1 MTKIPTVFEC
11 QSCGYASPKWLGRC
25 PDCGSWNSFFEEKR
39 PKGTGTSSL
48 RGSETRATRLGDVAT
63 EAVPR
68 TGTNNPEFD
77 RVLGGG
83 IVPGSLI
90 LLGGE
95 PGAGK
100 STLLLQIAHN
110 LQQQGRRV
118 LYISGEESIQQI
130 KLRADR
136 LADSRKTENST
147 APPED
152 IYLLAESNLENIISV
167 IEEVHPSAIVLD
179 SVQTAFSETLD
190 SAPGSVS
197 QVRHVT
203 MHFLNLAKSR
213 NLSVFLI
220 GHVTKDG
227 SIAGPKAL
235 EHIVD
240 VVLYFEGE
248 RQQNHRI
255 IRAVK
260 NRFGAANE
268 VGIFEMTS
276 RGLIPAAN
284 PSSLFLLDREN
295 ISEGSAVV
303 CALEGTR
310 PLLVEVQALVVATQ
324 YGTGRRV
331 ATGVDYNRISVLV
344 AMLEKRLGIQM
355 SGCDIY
361 VNTAGGL
368 QIDEPGSDLGIF
380 AAILSSLRNRP
391 LPSHTLLLGE
401 LSLSGDVRPIS
412 QVHLRIREAA
422 LMAFQKCILP
432 AGNLPLVDPAEGI
445 ELIPVRTVAQLSE
458 ILFE

>member
-1 MTKIPTVFEC
+1 MLHK
-11 QSCGYASPKWLGRC
+11 AAK
-25 PDCGSWNSFFEEKR
+25 
-39 PKGTGTSSL
+39 
-48 RGSETRATRLGDVAT
+48 ATRLADVST
-63 EAVPR
+63 EAIPR
-68 TGTNNPEFD
+68 IDTNNSEFN
-77 RVLGGG
+77 RTLGGG

-100 STLLLQIAHN
+100 STLLLQIAHS
-110 LQQQGRRV
+110 LHQTGFRV
-118 LYISGEESIQQI
+118 LYASGEESIQQI

-136 LADSRKTENST
+136 IGDGTGSGVAGT
-147 APPED
+147 AED
-152 IYLLAESNLENIISV
+152 IYLLAESNLELILSAV
-167 IEEVHPSAIVLD
+167 EEVKPAAIVID
-179 SVQTAFSETLD
+179 SIQTTFSETLD

-203 MHFLNLAKSR
+203 MQFLNLAKQR
-213 NLSVFLI
+213 NLPVFLI

-248 RQQNHRI
+248 ARQNHRI

-276 RGLIPAAN
+276 RGLIPVAN
-284 PSSLFLLDREN
+284 PSSLFLMEREN
-295 ISEGSAVV
+295 ISAGSSVV

-310 PLLVEVQALVVATQ
+310 PLLVEIQALVVATQ
-324 YGTGRRV
+324 YSTARRV

-344 AMLEKRLGIQM
+344 AMLEKRLGVQM
-355 SGCDIY
+355 TGSDIY

-368 QIDEPGSDLGIF
+368 EIDEPGSDLGIF
-380 AAILSSLRNRP
+380 AAILSSMRNRAVAP
-391 LPSHTLLLGE
+391 HTVLLGE

-412 QVHLRIREAA
+412 QAHLRVREAA
-422 LMAFQKCILP
+422 AMGFRRCILP
-432 AGNLPLVDPAEGI
+432 AGNLPLIDPVGNI
-445 ELIPVRTVAQLSE
+445 ELIPIKTVGEISE
-458 ILFE
+458 LLFS